1 MYRFVFLNRGQ
12 VYELYCRQVAS
23 SNLYGF
29 VEASGLAF
37 ESSESVVID
46 PVEERM
52 RDEFAETEVL
62 YVPIQSV
69 VRIEKVNRRGTCVI
83 RDRNSGEKVTSLPL
97 DRPGRKR

>member
-1 MYRFVFLNRGQ
+1 MYRFVFLNRAQ

-29 VEASGLAF
+29 VEASGLVF
-37 ESSESVVID
+37 ETGESVVID

-52 RDEFAETEVL
+52 RDEFADTEVL
-62 YVPIQSV
+62 FVPVQSV
-69 VRIEKVNRRGTCVI
+69 IRIEKVKKRGACVI